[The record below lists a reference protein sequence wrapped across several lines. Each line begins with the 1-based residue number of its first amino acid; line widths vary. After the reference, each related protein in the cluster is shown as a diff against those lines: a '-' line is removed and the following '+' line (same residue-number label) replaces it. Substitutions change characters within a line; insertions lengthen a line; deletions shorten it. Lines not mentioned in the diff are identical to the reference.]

1 MGEKAKYVHGMFS
14 SIAERYDL
22 LNTLLSLNRDKHWRR
37 FTVERSG
44 LAPGGSAIDIA
55 TGTGELAIELAK
67 AVGPKGR
74 VVGVDF
80 CKEMLDIA
88 REKCRGLCIEL
99 AEGNAQ
105 KLPYPDDAFDS
116 ATIGFALRNVES
128 VEKTLEEMTRV
139 VRPGGRVVSLEFTQ
153 PDNRVFR
160 KIYYTY
166 FFKILPAVGGLISK
180 NKDAYSYLPDSVAR
194 FPSKTG
200 LKEIMEKTGLEDIEI
215 YPLTFGIVAVHVG
228 VKPKSEK

>member
-14 SIAERYDL
+14 SIAGRYDL
-22 LNTLLSLNRDKHWRR
+22 LNTLLSLNRDKSWRK
-37 FTVERSG
+37 FAVEQSK
-44 LAPGGSAIDIA
+44 LAPGNSALDIG

-67 AVGPKGR
+67 AVGADGR
-74 VVGVDF
+74 VVGTDF
-80 CKEMLDIA
+80 CREMLDVA
-88 REKCRGLCIEL
+88 EEKCRGFCIEL

-105 KLPYPDDAFDS
+105 KLPYPDDTFDA
-116 ATIGFALRNVES
+116 ATIGFALRNVEN
-128 VEKTLEEMTRV
+128 VEKTLGEMTRV

-180 NKDAYSYLPDSVAR
+180 NKDAYSYLPDSVAK
-194 FPSKTG
+194 FPSKTK
-200 LKEIMEKTGLEDIEI
+200 LKKIMEKTGLKDIEI
-215 YPLTFGIVAVHVG
+215 YPLTLGIVAVHVG
-228 VKPKSEK
+228 IKPQK